1 MMKFEEKFNE
11 ICKFD
16 EEESYEPGS
25 PLYELEMKRIEFE
38 KEYSDFKK
46 AHNLENLYF
55 ANIEK
60 FETDGYHYTITYCCS
75 DLYLTFLQANNL
87 LPRGV
92 GVPCFPFQEV
102 QLHNS
107 YYRSIFDGAMMQA
120 LERKGKVERKENYVR
135 YLDDNYKGIDV
146 IIKVEPGV
154 NGMPSQVVDIRPM
167 DYEDLIIKN

>member
-1 MMKFEEKFNE
+1 MIKFEEKFNE
-11 ICKFD
+11 ICKFA
-16 EEESYEPGS
+16 EEESYEPGTI
-25 PLYELEMKRIEFE
+25 LYELEENRKQFE

-60 FETDGYHYTITYCCS
+60 FETDGYHYTTTYCCS
-75 DLYLTFLQANNL
+75 DLYLTFLQANKL

-102 QLHNS
+102 QLHSS
-107 YYRSIFDGAMMQA
+107 YYRSTFDSAMMEA
-120 LERKGKVERKENYVR
+120 LERKGKVERKGNCIR
-135 YLDDNYKGIDV
+135 YLDDDFVGIHV
-146 IIKVEPGV
+146 IIKVEPGL
-154 NGMPSQVVDIRPM
+154 NGMPNQVIDIRPM